1 MHILAKILEEV
12 ELEGCTIGIWGRSKA
27 EEGVVSRSPCDV
39 LAKVMK
45 HSQGTVEKKADTA
58 HAFKLPIAGVKDRE
72 GNLCCAIEPVCS
84 LL

>member
-27 EEGVVSRSPCDV
+27 EEGVISRSPCDV
-39 LAKVMK
+39 LAEVMK

-58 HAFKLPIAGVKDRE
+58 HTFKLPIAGVKDRE
-72 GNLCCAIEPVCS
+72 GNFMLCN
-84 LL
+84 